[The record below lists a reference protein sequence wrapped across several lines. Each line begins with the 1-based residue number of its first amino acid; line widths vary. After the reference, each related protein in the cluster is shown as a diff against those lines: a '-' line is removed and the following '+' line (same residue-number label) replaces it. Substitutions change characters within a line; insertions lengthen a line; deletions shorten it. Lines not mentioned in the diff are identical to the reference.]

1 MAIDNEKTKF
11 SSKVDEAKEKKIQ
24 EQSRIRETDDNDD
37 DSSYFYTKALDCES
51 YQVMERVYFFL

>member
-24 EQSRIRETDDNDD
+24 EQSCIRETDDNDD
-37 DSSYFYTKALDCES
+37 DSSYFYTKAPDCEP